1 MTATLLSIGHGYAGR
16 ALAHALPP
24 GWTCLGT
31 SRQPGAADVLWPD
44 GTAEALAQA
53 THLVSW
59 VPPGA
64 DGDPVLP
71 LIADLPAPNLT
82 WVGYASASSVYG
94 DTGGDWLDESAPD
107 APTTERGHRRL
118 AAETAWQA
126 WANARGLPLARLR
139 IAGIYGPGR
148 SSLDAL
154 REGRAQRI
162 TEPGQVFNRIH
173 VDDLARLTAAAA
185 RTRLPGPLIL
195 SDAEPAPLAE
205 VTAFAARL
213 LGLTPPPE
221 IPFDQASLSPT
232 ARSFY
237 AENKRLR
244 SRRLTELGT
253 DMLYPDYRA
262 GLAAILAAEGCDTTP

>member
-1 MTATLLSIGHGYAGR
+1 MTQTLLSIGHGYAGR
-16 ALAHALPP
+16 ALARALPA

-31 SRQPGAADVLWPD
+31 SRSPGTAEILWPD
-44 GTAEALAQA
+44 GAAEALAQA

-71 LIADLPAPNLT
+71 VIADLPAPNLS
-82 WVGYASASSVYG
+82 WVGYASASSLYG
-94 DTGGDWLDESAPD
+94 DRGGAWIDEDAPD

-126 WANARGLPLARLR
+126 WAEARGLPLARLR

-148 SSLDAL
+148 SSFDAL

-162 TEPGQVFNRIH
+162 VKPGQVFNRIH

-185 RTRLPGPLIL
+185 ETRLQGPLIL

-205 VTAFAARL
+205 VIGHAAAL
-213 LGLTPPPE
+213 LGLTPPSE
-221 IPFDQASLSPT
+221 IPFEDARLSPT

-244 SRRLTELGT
+244 SRRLAELNT
-253 DMLYPDYRA
+253 DLRYPDYRA
-262 GLAAILAAEGCDTTP
+262 GLAAILAAGG